1 MVFVQVTDTSEEMI
15 VPARLVT
22 SACERIGTAAG
33 TRVAQKTRCRSY
45 PLYPYGW
52 RRHSGREA
60 VKSTFA
66 PARGV
71 PQLFVKVALTVAVV
85 PTSGDWVDGV
95 TVRMAYGHG
104 ELPMGVHC
112 VDRFVPLRQV
122 SASIPPVLRISPGI
136 RVRRGHAVHRYID
149 LGDNVGSRAY
159 TCRVRAMKT
168 ASQGIELLVCG
179 TATVAAIGCLRQR

>member
-1 MVFVQVTDTSEEMI
+1 MA
-15 VPARLVT
+15 PAFGPVR
-22 SACERIGTAAG
+22 
-33 TRVAQKTRCRSY
+33 
-45 PLYPYGW
+45 P
-52 RRHSGREA
+52 

-85 PTSGDWVDGV
+85 PTSCDWVDGV

-122 SASIPPVLRISPGI
+122 SASIPPVLRICPVSAYVVVTPCTVTSIWGI
-136 RVRRGHAVHRYID
+136 MLEFVHTP
-149 LGDNVGSRAY
+149 VESAP
-159 TCRVRAMKT
+159 
-168 ASQGIELLVCG
+168 
-179 TATVAAIGCLRQR
+179 